1 MRQRPLLLLLAAS
14 SLAVAAG
21 CSQLLSGLQGTPSAV
36 RPNPPNV
43 RIAEVRVAQLPTAR
57 GLASFYCPQILG
69 PLVCRVFGNAGGTNE
84 FAFDLDL
91 EIANPNNIPLPL
103 VQALVAFKAYPDA
116 NDSASLGSACVSL
129 CDDPSQCSASAA
141 DACRSDE
148 PTIHDADSFAHA
160 AVGFL
165 VGVATGTVDP
175 RNVSVR
181 TVAPGES
188 VRTVV
193 RLQLDAPRMLDLMRR
208 LGRDIRGDLQ
218 GGRIPSFDIPY
229 EVQGAVWV
237 NVSSFGR
244 IAANFGPLR
253 AEFHINPDQR

>member
-1 MRQRPLLLLLAAS
+1 MRTTPTVFIVSSLLLL
-14 SLAVAAG
+14 AAG
-21 CSQLLSGLQGTPSAV
+21 CSQLLAGIQGEGTAA
-36 RPNPPNV
+36 RPNPPSV

-57 GLASFYCPQILG
+57 GLAGFYCPQILG
-69 PLVCRVFGNAGGTNE
+69 PLVCRVFGNQGGTNE

-91 EIANPNNIPLPL
+91 EISNPNQVPLPL
-103 VQALVAFKAYPDA
+103 VQALVTFNAYPDA
-116 NDSASLGSACVSL
+116 RDAASLGSACVSL
-129 CDDPSQCSASAA
+129 CEDPSQCSATAA

-148 PTIHDADSFAHA
+148 PTINDADSFAHA

-188 VRTVV
+188 VHTVV
-193 RLQLDAPRMLDLMRR
+193 RLQLDAPKMLDLMRR

-218 GGRIPSFDIPY
+218 SGRVPSFDIPY

-237 NVSSFGR
+237 NVASFGR
-244 IAANFGPLR
+244 IGANFGPLR
-253 AEFHINPDQR
+253 AEFHIAPER